1 MDNDVNLHF
10 TLLYLE
16 RDGLSIIKSLST
28 LLRSVIIYKW
38 QQKLFDSSLR
48 EVTSYPVVVLP
59 LHAATQQVEAPVP
72 AFLVR
77 SYCFPIKKNI
87 DINCHFH
94 THEEMKAAVSIVTER
109 FSFCGVRI
117 FNDGTTAGC
126 YNGWYCS

>member
-28 LLRSVIIYKW
+28 LLRSVIIYHKW

-72 AFLVR
+72 ALLVR
-77 SYCFPIKKNI
+77 SYCFSIKKNI

-94 THEEMKAAVSIVTER
+94 THEGNES
-109 FSFCGVRI
+109 CGVYCYRKI
-117 FNDGTTAGC
+117 FFLWCKDIQRWHNRRVL
-126 YNGWYCS
+126 